1 MHEHL
6 TILGQLSRYFLLKII
21 ALIQHF
27 PTFSECFFGLMFF
40 VLQGDTLEVQPP
52 WFYSSALGVS
62 PIFRV
67 RAYHHPKGR
76 LPSLKMVATL
86 QPGRLT

>member
-52 WFYSSALGVS
+52 WFYSSVQE
-62 PIFRV
+62 F
-67 RAYHHPKGR
+67 H
-76 LPSLKMVATL
+76 PSLEYGLIIIQKEGYHL
-86 QPGRLT
+86 